1 MTSTQEA
8 EQFIQSLSGYSTLRR
23 DYVEKSSKRLLFELL
38 RHINGKTFATAEAAK
53 ATPFLTLKVYPG
65 RIIAEC
71 NSDDLTKED
80 LQAICQSVD
89 KEQTKAVNFK
99 TIVAATK
106 RTHIQSG
113 NFSFEFQ
120 HNIFDLDNNHIMRP
134 VWVTPAQT
142 VAVGTTR
149 ITLYLHDQG
158 SKDEIQ
164 YLRNII
170 VSQFEGLRQESILF
184 LNNIQS
190 LKVESRED
198 DRMLRSRHFE
208 KQTVDEYRVSVKV
221 TTVDGE
227 RSEEDTRTHLFHL
240 TKSDDP
246 ATNLILAF
254 PLTDDF
260 KAEVGSTSTKIFNL
274 LPLTQGSLGFHIN
287 SLLDVDDQNG
297 AIIVSTNNIGI
308 RNEIAN
314 LFFNVILQF
323 CEHPFLRYQWPLFL
337 KAGVAEEDPFWSLL
351 RSDIRNWISQNPVFV
366 SRHVKHWR
374 LISHLAA
381 PGWDTQD
388 EAGNPLLDDEI
399 NDPFLSSRYPPGV
412 TGILRCYGLAALSNA
427 QCVELLKKHF
437 NNPSLEYR
445 TMIRTKEWYSALTR
459 LISKLLN
466 NSEHSDTIK
475 SFPSLILRYGTTVSA
490 ASAVSQPVYFPTT
503 NNIEIPKTL
512 TLRVIKD
519 TEGDRKYP
527 TALYKQLGVTEASVA
542 QVRTLI
548 MEALSASN
556 SFTLDEIKS
565 YLRYLYLT
573 HHQKPCSP
581 PHEELYSA
589 VKIITQD
596 MKTKSLRDSTIY
608 LPGTEHP
615 YTTQSLLGSGIFGL
629 SEPIDYLHPSLL
641 KDAPKNPEVGH
652 IAWKTWLCDCL
663 GMKERLSLFRSIPC
677 HERDSTRGALSA
689 PETSDSLSEHCTYLL
704 KNRPDVFLGLLEH
717 LWGFEGFRIMES
729 PALLSEIRRL
739 PAKSLCGLDRLVVLR
754 DTWVPIQGLKEHV
767 KTFMD
772 YPDMFPFLK
781 LENGIDTNLALP
793 GNKWW
798 FLTRD
803 LGVKR
808 DYGMDFL
815 LAILDSIV
823 QSCKTLLSS
832 QMVKV
837 FNLYYSIRTTFSS
850 CNDGEKQR
858 ALEFF
863 ENSGI
868 LYMDES
874 GPIWTGTSSCLWTAP
889 PDMIS
894 RYSLK
899 MFYEDKVIDKD
910 TLQGIS
916 DLFCKVLGIQDAT
929 AEDVVEEM
937 CLLRDEGCE
946 DLARITNNYA
956 YLDNSIES
964 SCSIRTAF
972 GEQAVIFIQHDDI
985 STWFSVKEC
994 FWSDAETTPKECCLK
1009 RCYPGFKSFFLE
1021 KLGVRTS
1028 SYDKL
1033 VNFTS
1038 TDVKEA
1044 KKCLLSFMDESDTI
1058 FEYEPEPMAK
1068 VKIFPVQYPTS
1079 EAQPRPRIELC
1090 SLDTEFCIGD
1100 REYLVKSLQPQVK
1113 MLSFSITEIRK
1124 LQLFFS
1130 WLSMEDRYLS
1140 ECVEETMTDFPS
1152 SNFMPRDATAIE
1164 MALMN
1169 KAYHIARVAETF
1181 KSYGPYGNALSLY
1194 IMLRKMKIAKVDNM
1208 SIDLLLC
1215 QDDEVFMSRS
1225 SEKTIAYIS
1234 EHIDSMAI
1242 YVNYDDSD
1250 EQLCLFSTLPRKL
1263 QQWLMQDLR
1272 KLFFEPF
1279 EVTNA
1284 LTSIFACDA
1293 DILDDILH
1301 DQGMAELPFEN
1312 LDKVQSKPYTGA
1324 QQPRVDQDK
1333 PFTMPIQSKDRPD
1346 HIYWQ
1351 CVPDIK
1357 PSLIDKVRGKKPCQR
1372 QNSMRYDICSG
1383 CCTKRRAGA
1392 IAKNRDSETIG
1403 ELLTWDVH
1411 GNEIWRYTV
1420 PYPGPQKYEFWA
1432 EDFP

>member
-1 MTSTQEA
+1 MSSTQEA
-8 EQFIQSLSGYSTLRR
+8 EQFIQSLSGYSSLRR
-23 DYVEKSSKRLLFELL
+23 DYVEKNSKGLLFELI
-38 RHINGKTFATAEAAK
+38 RHINGKTFATAKAAK

-65 RIIAEC
+65 GIIAEC

-80 LQAICQSVD
+80 LQAICQPAG
-89 KEQTKAVNFK
+89 KEQKKAVNFK

-142 VAVGTTR
+142 VAAGTTR
-149 ITLYLHDQG
+149 ITLYLHDEG

-170 VSQFEGLRQESILF
+170 VSQFEGLGQESILF

-297 AIIVSTNNIGI
+297 AITISTNNIGI

-314 LFFNVILQF
+314 LFFNAILQF

-337 KAGVAEEDPFWSLL
+337 KAGVAEEDPFWDLL

-366 SRHVKHWR
+366 SRHVTYWR

-381 PGWDTQD
+381 PGLDTQD

-399 NDPFLSSRYPPGV
+399 NDLFLS
-412 TGILRCYGLAALSNA
+412 T
-427 QCVELLKKHF
+427 
-437 NNPSLEYR
+437 
-445 TMIRTKEWYSALTR
+445 
-459 LISKLLN
+459 
-466 NSEHSDTIK
+466 
-475 SFPSLILRYGTTVSA
+475 
-490 ASAVSQPVYFPTT
+490 SAVSQPVYFPTT

-527 TALYKQLGVTEASVA
+527 TTLYKQLGVTEASVA

-548 MEALSASN
+548 MEAFSASN

-573 HHQKPCSP
+573 HHQQPCSP

-641 KDAPKNPEVGH
+641 KGAPKNPEVGH

-663 GMKERLSLFRSIPC
+663 GMKGRLSLFRSIPC

-689 PETSDSLSEHCTYLL
+689 PETTDSLSEHCTYLL

-717 LWGFEGFRIMES
+717 LWGFERSRIMES

-781 LENGIDTNLALP
+781 LENRIDTNLAFP
-793 GNKWW
+793 GVKWW
-798 FLTRD
+798 FLTWD

-808 DYGMDFL
+808 DYSMDFL
-815 LAILDSIV
+815 LAILDSII
-823 QSCKTLLSS
+823 QSCKTLSSS

-837 FNLYYSIRTTFSS
+837 SNLYYSIRTTFLS
-850 CNDGEKQR
+850 CNNGEKQR

-899 MFYEDKVIDKD
+899 KFYEDKVVDEDI
-910 TLQGIS
+910 LQGIS

-929 AEDVVEEM
+929 VEDVVEELY
-937 CLLRDEGCE
+937 LLRDEGCE
-946 DLARITNNYA
+946 DLARITNNYK
-956 YLDNSIES
+956 YLDNGIKS

-972 GEQAVIFIQHDDI
+972 GEQSVIFIQDDDI
-985 STWFSVKEC
+985 SKWFSVKEC
-994 FWSDAETTPKECCLK
+994 FWSEAETTSKECRLE

-1028 SYDKL
+1028 FYDKL

-1038 TDVKEA
+1038 TDVEEA
-1044 KKCLLSFMDESDTI
+1044 KKCLLSFMDESDALY
-1058 FEYEPEPMAK
+1058 EYEPEPMAK

-1100 REYLVKSLQPQVK
+1100 RDYLVKSLQPQVK
-1113 MLSFSITEIRK
+1113 MLSFSITEIRM
-1124 LQLFFS
+1124 LQPLFS

-1140 ECVEETMTDFPS
+1140 ECVEETITDFPS

-1169 KAYHIARVAETF
+1169 KAYHIAR
-1181 KSYGPYGNALSLY
+1181 
-1194 IMLRKMKIAKVDNM
+1194 
-1208 SIDLLLC
+1208 
-1215 QDDEVFMSRS
+1215 
-1225 SEKTIAYIS
+1225 
-1234 EHIDSMAI
+1234 MAI

-1250 EQLCLFSTLPRKL
+1250 EKLCLFSTLPRKL

-1272 KLFFEPF
+1272 SLCFESF

-1324 QQPRVDQDK
+1324 QQPRADQDK
-1333 PFTMPIQSKDRPD
+1333 ALTLTIPSLLTVTDSKDRPD

-1357 PSLIDKVRGKKPCQR
+1357 PTLMDKLRGKKPCKR
-1372 QNSMRYDICSG
+1372 KNSMRYDICSG
-1383 CCTKRRAGA
+1383 CCARRRVGA
-1392 IAKNRDSETIG
+1392 IAKNRDSEAIG
-1403 ELLTWDVH
+1403 ELITWDVH
-1411 GNEIWRYTV
+1411 GKEIWRYTV